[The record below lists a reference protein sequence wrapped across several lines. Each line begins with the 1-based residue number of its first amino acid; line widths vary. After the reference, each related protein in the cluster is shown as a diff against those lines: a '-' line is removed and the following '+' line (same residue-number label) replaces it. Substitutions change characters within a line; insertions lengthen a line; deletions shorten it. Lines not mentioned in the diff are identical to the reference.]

1 MKCIIAWCFLSF
13 NSGICELEHYVN
25 QFKSVQSLNSPS
37 ESVIDD
43 ADTEEII
50 NYSFTSKR
58 RKIDVYRAQIEM
70 KTIHLV
76 ANYEQYLFTD
86 ISNDWTVCL
95 NRVLIYN
102 ELFEFGKAFCG
113 RRSSAL
119 TPVPKG
125 GTFHPPPTLHAIFLQ
140 FQRILL
146 RS

>member
-1 MKCIIAWCFLSF
+1 MRI
-13 NSGICELEHYVN
+13 ELKILLYI

-50 NYSFTSKR
+50 DYSFTSKR

-95 NRVLIYN
+95 NRVLSYN
-102 ELFEFGKAFCG
+102 ELFGFGKAFC
-113 RRSSAL
+113 L
-119 TPVPKG
+119 K
-125 GTFHPPPTLHAIFLQ
+125 L
-140 FQRILL
+140 
-146 RS
+146 